1 MTSGAIQSTVPTTDL
16 TVCACLEGRV
26 SRGDNEQGQGW
37 GGGRG
42 QEGEQRGFKIIIKYS
57 SPVYRAWSWL
67 RNDKRLGSNCMV
79 GLG

>member
-26 SRGDNEQGQGW
+26 SRGIVSRARG